1 MAYYYNAE
9 FLDQYIGKGL
19 STTNTF
25 DRVKLSTNVIT
36 GIDKIQDSIYNILS
50 TKVGER
56 LFLPEFGS
64 RLHTV
69 IFEPNN
75 AIFADLADFYI
86 RDALGKWERRIEV
99 TDVSILTEQEGNI
112 VPIEISYRITNSNIY
127 DTYVYPFNKTIY
139 GEPEIY
145 EQGDITADY
154 Y

>member
-9 FLDQYIGKGL
+9 FLDQYIGRGL

-64 RLHTV
+64 RLHTL

>member
-9 FLDQYIGKGL
+9 FLDQYIGRGL

-64 RLHTV
+64 RLHTL

-75 AIFADLADFYI
+75 AIFADLAVFYI

>member
-9 FLDQYIGKGL
+9 FLDQYIGKGM
-19 STTNTF
+19 STTKTF
-25 DRVKLSTNVIT
+25 DDVHLSTNVIT

-64 RLHTV
+64 RLHMLV
-69 IFEPNN
+69 FEPNN

-86 RDALGKWERRIEV
+86 RDALGKWEKRIQV
-99 TDVSILTEQEGNI
+99 TDVSVLTEQEGNI
-112 VPIEISYRITNSNIY
+112 VPIEISYQITNSNIY
-127 DTYVYPFNKTIY
+127 DTYVFPFNKTIH

-145 EQGDITADY
+145 EQGTITADY

>member
-9 FLDQYIGKGL
+9 FLDQYIGKGM
-19 STTNTF
+19 STTKTF
-25 DRVKLSTNVIT
+25 DDVHLSTNVIT

-64 RLHTV
+64 RLYMLV
-69 IFEPNN
+69 FEPNN

-86 RDALGKWERRIEV
+86 RDALGKWEKRIQV
-99 TDVSILTEQEGNI
+99 TDVSVLTEQEGNI
-112 VPIEISYRITNSNIY
+112 VPIEISYQITNSNIY
-127 DTYVYPFNKTIY
+127 DTYVFPFNKTIY

-145 EQGDITADY
+145 EQGTITADY